1 MGGGSKKEQDNLG
14 FIVGRRKS
22 YSACILDSGCI
33 WDIELA
39 DRLAIGCEAQEYPGC
54 HLSIWLAWLEKPWC
68 SIG

>member
-1 MGGGSKKEQDNLG
+1 MGGSKTGQDNLG
-14 FIVGRRKS
+14 CIVGSRKS
-22 YSACILDSGCI
+22 YSGCI

-54 HLSIWLAWLEKPWC
+54 HLSIWLARLEKLWC